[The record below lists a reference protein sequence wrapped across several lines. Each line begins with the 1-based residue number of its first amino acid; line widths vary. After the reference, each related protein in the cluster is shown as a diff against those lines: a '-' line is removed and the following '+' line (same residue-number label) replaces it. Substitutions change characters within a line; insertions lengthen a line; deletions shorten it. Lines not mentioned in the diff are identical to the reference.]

1 MKIKQISV
9 FLENKAGRLAHVT
22 GVLCDASVNILAL
35 SLADTSD
42 FGILRIIVD
51 RPKVADA
58 ALKKNGLVSMVN
70 DVTAVEVDNRPGGLH
85 RILQALEGSGVNV
98 EYMYAFAEPR
108 SQRAALILR
117 FDDPDRAVE
126 RLGKAG
132 VSVFAQVDL
141 GVQAEA

>member
-85 RILQALEGSGVNV
+85 RILKALEGSGVNV

-126 RLGKAG
+126 LLGKAG
-132 VSVFAQVDL
+132 VNVFAQVDL